1 VRRIL
6 ALAAAVVLVPTAAAT
21 PPRKGL
27 FVPGKSLGGLR
38 LGMTPAQVRA
48 AWGSGYG
55 RCRGCAQP
63 TWYYTYRRYHP
74 HGAAVQFRRGRVDAI
89 FTLWAPSNWKTTKG
103 LYIGD
108 NVDRVPGLYGNLAS
122 AECPGNYSGLTLPSP
137 GGVSVIYVV
146 NEKIF
151 GFGLLSF
158 RAAVCR

>member
-1 VRRIL
+1 MRSIL
-6 ALAAAVVLVPTAAAT
+6 PLAVAVVLVPTAAAI

-48 AWGSGYG
+48 AWGSDYG
-55 RCRGCAQP
+55 RCRGCALP
-63 TWYYTYRRYHP
+63 TWYYTYRRFHP

-108 NVDRVPGLYGNLAS
+108 NVDRVPGLYGLLAH
-122 AECPGNYSGLTLPSP
+122 ADCPGNYSALTMPTP
-137 GGVSVIYVV
+137 GGVNVIYVV

-158 RAAVCR
+158 RAPVCR

>member
-1 VRRIL
+1 MRRIL
-6 ALAAAVVLVPTAAAT
+6 ALAAALLLVPTAAGT
-21 PPRKGL
+21 PPRKGV

-48 AWGSGYG
+48 AWGTNHG

-74 HGAAVQFRRGRVDAI
+74 HGAAVEFRRGRVDAV
-89 FTLWAPSNWKTTKG
+89 FTLWAPTNWKTTKG

-108 NVDRVPGLYGNLAS
+108 NVDRVPGLYGTLAR
-122 AECPGNYSGLTLPSP
+122 ADCPGNYYGLTMPSP
-137 GGVSVIYVV
+137 AGVNVLYVV